1 MCLGFWT
8 FEDVI
13 FWETLIF
20 RMRKYFKHIF
30 KKKKKSILIWISTW
44 IYIST
49 KTAFFP
55 DCVFAK
61 YITVLV
67 G

>member
-30 KKKKKSILIWISTW
+30 KKTKKKYPHLDQHLDL
-44 IYIST
+44 YLHQNC
-49 KTAFFP
+49 FLP
-55 DCVFAK
+55 
-61 YITVLV
+61 
-67 G
+67 